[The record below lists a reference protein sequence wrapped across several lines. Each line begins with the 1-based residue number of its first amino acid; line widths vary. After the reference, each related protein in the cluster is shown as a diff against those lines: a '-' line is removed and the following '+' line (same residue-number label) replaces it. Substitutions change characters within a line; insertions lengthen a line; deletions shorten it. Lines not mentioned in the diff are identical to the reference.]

1 VRADEQKLDRRRSGR
16 TSAREGT
23 KSISI
28 KDHRRKSSGCAL
40 TVQGL
45 TPGDLRGVP
54 KGHKPEGLT
63 DQQWV
68 ATTAQESAEG
78 IVGVVWHRRPEQ
90 YGVASRPCL
99 LETLC
104 KTANQS
110 NWPFTGKLG

>member
-28 KDHRRKSSGCAL
+28 KDHRRKSSGCAS

-54 KGHKPEGLT
+54 EGYKPEGLT
-63 DQQWV
+63 DQEWAV
-68 ATTAQESAEG
+68 TTAQESAEG
-78 IVGVVWHRRPEQ
+78 LLTDGV
-90 YGVASRPCL
+90 SL
-99 LETLC
+99 LHP
-104 KTANQS
+104 K
-110 NWPFTGKLG
+110 